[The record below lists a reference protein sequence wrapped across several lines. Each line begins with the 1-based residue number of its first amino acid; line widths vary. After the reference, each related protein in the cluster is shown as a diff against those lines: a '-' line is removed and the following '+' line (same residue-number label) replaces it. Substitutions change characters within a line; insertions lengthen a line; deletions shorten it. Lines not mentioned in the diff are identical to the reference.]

1 MKNSLKYTLI
11 LASLF
16 LFIINVHAEVLYT
29 NSTTGYEVI
38 IEDDAYLLTESEIS
52 ELQEKMQ
59 PLTEYG
65 NIMFKSIDSNYSTT
79 AYYAKNYYHQTFG
92 TSSGTM
98 FLIDMDNRNIYIFSD
113 GSNYK
118 VITDSKE
125 NIITDN
131 VYKYASTSK
140 YFDCASNAFSQM
152 NTLLNG
158 KKISEPMRYISSAIV
173 AIIAAFF
180 INFFYILGKSKIKDA
195 SVSEIIKNCDV
206 KFDVSNID
214 VKKTGTHRV
223 YSPISNTS
231 GGGSCG
237 SGGGGGGSSS
247 GGGGGHSF

>member
-1 MKNSLKYTLI
+1 
-11 LASLF
+11 
-16 LFIINVHAEVLYT
+16 
-29 NSTTGYEVI
+29 
-38 IEDDAYLLTESEIS
+38 
-52 ELQEKMQ
+52 
-59 PLTEYG
+59 
-65 NIMFKSIDSNYSTT
+65 
-79 AYYAKNYYHQTFG
+79 
-92 TSSGTM
+92 M